1 MRKSTYIAAGS
12 IGRVISDRLIKF
24 VAENSIIFYGAAAL
38 GLFIGFLMYILP
50 DDESKQKGRK
60 QVYAVIGVSIVAGLI
75 VTIAKS
81 LYNGV

>member
-1 MRKSTYIAAGS
+1 
-12 IGRVISDRLIKF
+12 
-24 VAENSIIFYGAAAL
+24 
-38 GLFIGFLMYILP
+38 MYILP